1 MTPRVTL
8 TVGSARY
15 DTHVTEAVV
24 SLGFLPGVGTAH
36 ISLPSATQFDAAP
49 GENVEITL
57 NSGEREAV
65 VLTGTIGV
73 LHRDLRAVEIV
84 AADAGALLGSARP
97 AATFE
102 ALSAGD
108 VIRKLAGEAG
118 VEVRI
123 SGADVELPYYVA
135 HQGQTAAEHVAA
147 LARLCGCLALVNA
160 EGAVDVHPT
169 PQGRP
174 EVALRYGR
182 ELLDYRAASRPVAP
196 SFVRLGSGPAGN
208 AGAPN
213 ALLPSFDRLP
223 ASAPAPGTETRWIPT
238 SVIKTPGGA
247 TTASNA
253 ESRVHAA
260 SRHQVRAVCFLLPH
274 IRPGAVL
281 EVQDLPE
288 ELASGPWLV
297 TRVRHHVGSPRGA
310 RTIIEGWTA
319 KTGSLFD
326 GIFGAALAGGGLL

>member
-1 MTPRVTL
+1 MTPRVSL

-24 SLGFLPGVGTAH
+24 SLGFLPGVGTAR
-36 ISLPSATQFDAAP
+36 ISLPAAAQLDAAP
-49 GENVEITL
+49 GDDVKVTL
-57 NSGEREAV
+57 DSGEREAV
-65 VLTGTIGV
+65 VLTGTVGA
-73 LHRDLRAVEIV
+73 LHRDLRALEIV
-84 AADAGALLGSARP
+84 AADAGTLLGFVRP

-118 VEVRI
+118 IEVQV

-135 HQGQTAAEHVAA
+135 HQGQTAAEHIAA

-160 EGAVDVHPT
+160 EGKVDVRPA

-174 EVALRYGR
+174 EIALRYGR
-182 ELLDYRAASRPVAP
+182 ELIDYRAFSRPAAP
-196 SFVRLGSGPAGN
+196 SFVRLGSGSAGN

-223 ASAPAPGTETRWIPT
+223 ASAPAPGAGTRWIPT
-238 SVIKTPGGA
+238 PVVKTPAGSTA
-247 TTASNA
+247 ASNA
-253 ESRVHAA
+253 ESRFQAV
-260 SRHQVRAVCFLLPH
+260 SRSQVRATCFLLPH
-274 IRPGAVL
+274 VRPGAIL
-281 EVQDLPE
+281 EVQDLPDG
-288 ELASGPWLV
+288 LASGPWLI

-310 RTIIEGWTA
+310 RTILEGWTA
-319 KTGSLFD
+319 EANGMLGGLIGS
-326 GIFGAALAGGGLL
+326 ALAGGGLL